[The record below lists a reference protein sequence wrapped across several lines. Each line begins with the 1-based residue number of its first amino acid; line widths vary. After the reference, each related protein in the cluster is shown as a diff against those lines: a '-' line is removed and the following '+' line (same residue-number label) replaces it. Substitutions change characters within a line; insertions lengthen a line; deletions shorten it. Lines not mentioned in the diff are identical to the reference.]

1 MASHNMVRFDV
12 VWHHLASPSSDGE
25 GGAIFSTASEVLD
38 MARFATAFAVGA
50 TFNAVARVGLVGL
63 VGLVGAGD
71 TVEVREGL
79 FVGDGSDAGKS
90 PRGCWRVAT
99 IFSSTNMRPQLNT
112 FQKGKRVEDIEKPA
126 RRCC

>member
-1 MASHNMVRFDV
+1 MASLNMVRFDV

-50 TFNAVARVGLVGL
+50 TFNAAARVGLVGL
-63 VGLVGAGD
+63 VGAG
-71 TVEVREGL
+71 VEVREDL

-99 IFSSTNMRPQLNT
+99 IL
-112 FQKGKRVEDIEKPA
+112 
-126 RRCC
+126 